1 MTANTSS
8 SQDQDKKQGF
18 SFSTILNQGKL
29 AWKLFR
35 DPNVSPWLKFGL
47 PIIGLIYLISP
58 IDILPD
64 VIPVLGQM
72 DDVAVLML
80 LTQLFITLAPDN
92 IVNMYR
98 QASQAAGFNPDAAS
112 DPSPQPAEADVPPP
126 DDEDVIDTEYRVVS

>member
-1 MTANTSS
+1 MTADTS
-8 SQDQDKKQGF
+8 QTPKTGF
-18 SFSTILNQGKL
+18 SFSDILDKGKL

-35 DPNVSPWLKFGL
+35 DPNVSPWLRFGL
-47 PIIGLIYLISP
+47 PLIGLVYLISP

-64 VIPVLGQM
+64 VVPVLGQL

-98 QASQAAGFNPDAAS
+98 QASQVAGFSPDDLESSPAGAAT
-112 DPSPQPAEADVPPP
+112 P
-126 DDEDVIDTEYRVVS
+126 DDEDVIDTEFRVLS

>member
-98 QASQAAGFNPDAAS
+98 QASQAAGFNPDATS